1 MTNVVQVCPANTFA
15 MMHVELIHGTALAA
29 TENGR
34 PPCFRRR
41 DRMLARFG
49 ASFRM
54 FDSGFPEKR
63 KNRIRFTDAI
73 PGVEAFVEIGSY
85 FAN

>member
-1 MTNVVQVCPANTFA
+1 
-15 MMHVELIHGTALAA
+15 MMHVELIHGAAVAA

-34 PPCFRRR
+34 PPCLRRR

-63 KNRIRFTDAI
+63 KNRIRLTDAI

-85 FAN
+85 VAN

>member
-1 MTNVVQVCPANTFA
+1 
-15 MMHVELIHGTALAA
+15 MMDVELVHGAAVAA

-63 KNRIRFTDAI
+63 KNRIGFTDAI
-73 PGVEAFVEIGSY
+73 PGVEAFVKVGSEV
-85 FAN
+85 AN